1 MENTITFDLN
11 IMGSLDKQSMFKVI
25 EAYGLLRES
34 YFYSEIPEVF
44 ETGFNIN
51 TGYVYIALENDIQIC
66 SNFGQSV
73 EYLVTDFDTGEEI
86 ILSSIDCPC
95 WGVAIPFMIVS
106 IIGIALIIKFRIDNN
121 KT

>member
-1 MENTITFDLN
+1 MKKL
-11 IMGSLDKQSMFKVI
+11 FKWI
-25 EAYGLLRES
+25 
-34 YFYSEIPEVF
+34 
-44 ETGFNIN
+44 
-51 TGYVYIALENDIQIC
+51 VYIVTTISIFM
-66 SNFGQSV
+66 SIFS
-73 EYLVTDFDTGEEI
+73 LVAESTVTKSFDFDTGEEI

>member
-1 MENTITFDLN
+1 MKIL
-11 IMGSLDKQSMFKVI
+11 FKWI
-25 EAYGLLRES
+25 
-34 YFYSEIPEVF
+34 
-44 ETGFNIN
+44 
-51 TGYVYIALENDIQIC
+51 VYIATTISI
-66 SNFGQSV
+66 FMSV
-73 EYLVTDFDTGEEI
+73 FSLVAESTVTKSFDFDTGEEV